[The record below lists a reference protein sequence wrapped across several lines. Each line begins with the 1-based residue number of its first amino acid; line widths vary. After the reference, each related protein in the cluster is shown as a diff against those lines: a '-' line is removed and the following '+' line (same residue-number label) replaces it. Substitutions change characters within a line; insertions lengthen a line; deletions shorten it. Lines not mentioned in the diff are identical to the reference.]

1 VTWEPELA
9 ELRRRREIALGMGG
23 PDRIARQHGAGRL
36 TVRERIEELIDP
48 DTFMEIGQLG
58 GRIPAGGEG
67 MFLPDP
73 YVAGLG
79 RIDGRD
85 VAIGGEDFTVRGGSE
100 GSIKSELVE
109 RLALQHRIPLVL
121 LHDGAGFNIAT
132 LLDNDKVVV
141 PSGNGSRAAIM
152 ELLATV
158 PVVAGIL
165 GSVAGGPAGSA
176 MMTHWSCMVR
186 GSSELFAAG
195 PPVVKRAI
203 GVDVAKEDL
212 GGSHVHT
219 RISGAVANEAEDELD
234 CLDQIRTYLSY
245 LPSNV
250 FTAPPYLMPGDAPD
264 RCEEALLSIVPRN
277 KKEGYDMRRLV
288 EFVVDDQYFFEIQPY
303 WGSSLVTGFAR
314 LNGHPVGILANN
326 PLVKAG
332 AIDHEAAE
340 KQVHFMEVC
349 DQFGLGMIY
358 FVDVPG
364 LMVGP
369 EAERNGVIRKGMRAL
384 WMTNSVRVPLLNVNV
399 RRCYGFG
406 GAITS
411 NGSRMTARF
420 AWPSAEFGGIPVEG
434 GIDAA
439 FKRIIESSPDPDTT
453 RKEITARLERL
464 TSPFP
469 VAENIVVEDIIDP
482 RETRPR
488 LIRALESLLPT
499 VEYTQGLRTRPGVR
513 P

>member
-1 VTWEPELA
+1 
-9 ELRRRREIALGMGG
+9 
-23 PDRIARQHGAGRL
+23 
-36 TVRERIEELIDP
+36 
-48 DTFMEIGQLG
+48 
-58 GRIPAGGEG
+58 
-67 MFLPDP
+67 
-73 YVAGLG
+73 
-79 RIDGRD
+79 
-85 VAIGGEDFTVRGGSE
+85 
-100 GSIKSELVE
+100 
-109 RLALQHRIPLVL
+109 
-121 LHDGAGFNIAT
+121 
-132 LLDNDKVVV
+132 
-141 PSGNGSRAAIM
+141 
-152 ELLATV
+152 
-158 PVVAGIL
+158 
-165 GSVAGGPAGSA
+165 
-176 MMTHWSCMVR
+176 MVR

-203 GVDVAKEDL
+203 GVDVAKEEL
-212 GGSHVHT
+212 GGSQIHT

-250 FTAPPYLMPGDAPD
+250 FTPPPYLTPGDAPD

-277 KKEGYDMRRLV
+277 KKKGYDMRRLV
-288 EFVVDDQYFFEIQPY
+288 EFVVDDHYFFEIQPY

-439 FKRIIESSPDPDTT
+439 FKRIIESSPHPETT
-453 RKEITARLERL
+453 RNEITARLERL